1 MTTELSVTYKWQ
13 DEELVLTKSDV
24 RNLISTSTAVTDKE
38 ILLFMKL
45 CKYQK
50 LNPFIREAY
59 LIKYGTSPANLVTGV
74 EVFTKRAEN
83 NPDFGGI
90 IRTNNY
96 DETDDRGKWW
106 SQVDVYR
113 KNLIKPITTRVYYEE
128 YVGTDKYGKVTKMW
142 NNKARTMLDK
152 VALMQGLRLAF
163 PTALGGLYEE
173 HELDQQAEPK
183 DISPPP
189 ETENEERIEVENEIH
204 VEGEKVVD
212 AEFIEEEKEEK
223 PMQRT
228 KEQNTYIKAI
238 LKGDILTEEERKNLN
253 DAYTKSDI
261 HKAQA
266 EAIIKRYEILKAER
280 EPLVKDDG
288 VTHDYVSLIIAQK
301 KKLYIPSIIIN
312 KWAGTEKLEDLQ
324 DLPVPKL
331 EEILE
336 LAKNYHKSS

>member
-1 MTTELSVTYKWQ
+1 
-13 DEELVLTKSDV
+13 
-24 RNLISTSTAVTDKE
+24 
-38 ILLFMKL
+38 
-45 CKYQK
+45 
-50 LNPFIREAY
+50 
-59 LIKYGTSPANLVTGV
+59 
-74 EVFTKRAEN
+74 
-83 NPDFGGI
+83 
-90 IRTNNY
+90 
-96 DETDDRGKWW
+96 
-106 SQVDVYR
+106 
-113 KNLIKPITTRVYYEE
+113 
-128 YVGTDKYGKVTKMW
+128 
-142 NNKARTMLDK
+142 
-152 VALMQGLRLAF
+152 
-163 PTALGGLYEE
+163 
-173 HELDQQAEPK
+173 
-183 DISPPP
+183 
-189 ETENEERIEVENEIH
+189 
-204 VEGEKVVD
+204 
-212 AEFIEEEKEEK
+212 
-223 PMQRT
+223 MQRT